1 MDIINNAAYILGCGI
16 SVILGFSLFFLVFL
30 RLHKKIDAKIDRHR
44 PNGRAY
50 LLTKLEVEDRELVT
64 ELEESAHELEILK
77 SAKEARERAARRM
90 TEGA

>member
-1 MDIINNAAYILGCGI
+1 MDILNNAAYILGCGI

-64 ELEESAHELEILK
+64 ELKESAHELKMLK
-77 SAKEARERAARRM
+77 NAEEARERAIRRM